1 MPGTTSFPTSLDNN
15 TNLDETLQD
24 NVDEVVVAH
33 IINAYAAIKALQTKV
48 GITSSA
54 VNTTFDYLRNAVLR
68 QSGLNVD
75 LAGTLDV
82 TGAAVL
88 DSTLTVAGLV
98 TMSGAATVGTTL
110 GVTGT
115 LTAGSSSF
123 ATPVA
128 NSGASPSAGVATTF
142 ARSDHNH
149 GEDTSSLSA
158 VGAYMTAIRT
168 GAAGQFNSVPDGVVV
183 SGTGSGSLT
192 GHEDWLYSASQTGTT
207 ITMLAPGSN
216 ADVTIQGNKSAL
228 QLSLPGNSSSETVYI
243 YQDDRPINP
252 SLGPWIMTCQF
263 HLVESMSGGSRPL
276 FTFGLLAATGSAPS
290 GNPNALANGVAI
302 SIGGVDTTVQLTGDT
317 FINVRSGSA
326 DVVDNNT
333 AMTHIGSAGRWV
345 TWIAYYDGTNLHV
358 YEAIETAQATLT
370 EVYDSAVT
378 MPNTDLTF
386 GAMLDVVG
394 TVDGTVATVN
404 IHVLNFSFLDD
415 AGSGMEQWPN
425 VLP

>member
-1 MPGTTSFPTSLDNN
+1 MPGSTAYPAALDNN

-33 IINAYAAIKALQTKV
+33 IINAYAAIKALQSKV

-54 VNTTFDYLRNAVLR
+54 VNTTLDYLRVSVLR
-68 QSGLNVD
+68 QSGLNID

-82 TGAAVL
+82 TGAVVL
-88 DSTLTVAGLV
+88 DSTLTVAGTV
-98 TMSGAATVGTTL
+98 TMTGAATVGTTL
-110 GVTGT
+110 GVTGV
-115 LTAGSSSF
+115 LTAGSGSF

-128 NSGASPSAGVATTF
+128 NSGASPAAGVATTF

-149 GEDTSSLSA
+149 GADASSLSS

-168 GAAGQFNSVPDGVVV
+168 GAAGQFNGVPDGTVV

-216 ADVTIQGNKSAL
+216 ADVTIQGNKSGIRL
-228 QLSLPGNSSSETVYI
+228 FLPGDSSSEIAYI

-263 HLVESMSGGSRPL
+263 HLEESMSGSARPL
-276 FTFGLLAATGSAPS
+276 FTFGLLAATGSAPA

-326 DVVDNNT
+326 DVVDDNT
-333 AMTHIGSAGRWV
+333 SMTAIGAVGRWV
-345 TWIAYYDGTNLHV
+345 TWIVYYDGTNLHV

-370 EVYDSAVT
+370 EVYDAAVT

-386 GAMLDVVG
+386 GAMLDVVS
-394 TVDGTVATVN
+394 TVDGTNSGVN